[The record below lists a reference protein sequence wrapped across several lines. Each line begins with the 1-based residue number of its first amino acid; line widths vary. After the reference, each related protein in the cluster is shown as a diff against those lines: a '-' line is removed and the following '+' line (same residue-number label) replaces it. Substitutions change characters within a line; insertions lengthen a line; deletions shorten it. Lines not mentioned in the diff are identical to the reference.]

1 MKHRV
6 FFSFHY
12 AKDSWRAGQV
22 RNMGVLEGTP
32 PVSTNEW
39 EKALIWTS
47 SQSIRMRVRHMDGRT
62 VYSRNT
68 SRTVVNSESLLI
80 NL

>member
-12 AKDSWRAGQV
+12 MKDSWRAGQV
-22 RNMGVLEGTP
+22 RNMGVLEGNP

-39 EKALIWTS
+39 EEVKQKGNNNIERWIA
-47 SQSIRMRVRHMDGRT
+47 QNMDCKHSI
-62 VYSRNT
+62 
-68 SRTVVNSESLLI
+68 
-80 NL
+80 